1 MDIAPGRKVE
11 MNFKMMP
18 AQRNAG
24 HPLRT
29 RIQVVVKMLRLRTSA
44 AKSATGKREAHA
56 ALKDAVEST
65 LEASETT
72 TQEEGKIVDLDDSA
86 DDSDVESIAN
96 STFSSPACSRSSSYS
111 DLTVFSSSRPSSPSQ
126 WDWEEETSCREDES
140 IQDVELYEEEE
151 NELEFRF
158 DLDLEGSLKKLSEWA
173 GVSTDTLCSERSTL
187 DPDRV
192 FEYLMKYLLW
202 VLFSL
207 ARARDYEPNPCL
219 RKKPS
224 PRS

>member
-11 MNFKMMP
+11 MNFKMTP
-18 AQRNAG
+18 GERHAG

-44 AKSATGKREAHA
+44 AKSATGKREAYA

-65 LEASETT
+65 LEVSETT
-72 TQEEGKIVDLDDSA
+72 TPDEGKIVDLDEST
-86 DDSDVESIAN
+86 DDSDVESVAN
-96 STFSSPACSRSSSYS
+96 TTFSSPACSRSSSYS
-111 DLTVFSSSRPSSPSQ
+111 DLTSLSRPNSPAQ
-126 WDWEEETSCREDES
+126 LDWEEATSCHEDELT
-140 IQDVELYEEEE
+140 QDLELYEEEE

-158 DLDLEGSLKKLSEWA
+158 DLDLEASLKKLSEWT
-173 GVSTDTLCSERSTL
+173 GVSTDTPSFEQSAL